1 MIAQL
6 RARLIEAL
14 KELGIE
20 PDYIQLDRPRQA
32 SHGDLATNVP
42 LVCARQA
49 GKPPLTI
56 AEELKAH
63 LSLDSEIIPRVEVA
77 APGFLNF
84 FLADDYFRRHLLT
97 ILEQGKDYGK
107 SAIGEGQRALVEF
120 VSANPTGP
128 LTVGH
133 GRGAILGDTVSNILS
148 WNGYQVDRE
157 YYYNDAGRQMRLL
170 GQSVW
175 ARYSQSIDPNAP
187 FPEDGYQGDYI
198 TEISQSL
205 PPSFNPPAPSPD
217 ETNPYE
223 DPIIVGM
230 ASGYAEEAIFEDIKN
245 TLRTIGIAFDH
256 YFNERSLYQSDALNE
271 VVSALEKK
279 GFVYRKDGAT
289 WLKATALDRPEDRVL
304 IKSSGEPTYRLPDIA
319 YHADKL
325 ERGYDLVVDIF
336 GADHQDTYPDV
347 LAGVQ
352 GLGYDTGNIRVLIH
366 QFVTLTRG
374 GQQVKMSTRK
384 ATFVTL
390 EELIAEVG
398 RDVVRYFFIMR
409 GMDSHLQFDLDLAR
423 KTSDE
428 NPVYYLQYAHA
439 RMVNIGKRAEA
450 FGYQLEPDSAPLHLL
465 ALPEARTLM
474 HLLWWFPEVVQQVHG
489 SLEPQTMANFLQEL
503 ATAYHRYYT
512 VARVVT
518 DDRELSTARLVITEA
533 CRRTLANGLA
543 ILGITAPERM

>member
-6 RARLIEAL
+6 RTRLAEAL
-14 KELGIE
+14 KELRIE
-20 PDYIQLDRPRQA
+20 VDYIQLDRPRQA
-32 SHGDLATNVP
+32 SHGDLATNIP
-42 LVCARQA
+42 LVCAKQA

-56 AEELKAH
+56 AEELKAR
-63 LSLDSEIIPRVEVA
+63 LSLDSGIIPRVKVA

-84 FLADDYFRRHLLT
+84 FLADDYLRRHLLT

-107 SAIGEGQRALVEF
+107 SAIGGGKRALVEF

-133 GRGAILGDTVSNILS
+133 GRGAILGDTVSNILA
-148 WNGYQVDRE
+148 WNGYQVERE

-170 GQSVW
+170 GESVR
-175 ARYSQSIDPNAP
+175 ARYRELLGRDAGLPEGGYEGEYIRDIARTLVEKDGDALAEGADTAP
-187 FPEDGYQGDYI
+187 F
-198 TEISQSL
+198 T
-205 PPSFNPPAPSPD
+205 A
-217 ETNPYE
+217 
-223 DPIIVGM
+223 
-230 ASGYAEEAIFEDIKN
+230 AAEEAIFRDIN
-245 TLRTIGIAFDH
+245 GILNRLGVIFDN
-256 YFNERSLYQSDALNE
+256 YFNERRLYESGALDE
-271 VVSALEKK
+271 VVSALEKQ
-279 GFVYRKDGAT
+279 GLVYRKDGAT

-325 ERGYDLVVDIF
+325 KREYDLVVDIF

-347 LAGVQ
+347 LAGVR
-352 GLGYDTGNIRVLIH
+352 GLGHDTGNIRVLIH

-384 ATFVTL
+384 ATYVTL
-390 EELIAEVG
+390 EELIVEVG
-398 RDVVRYFFIMR
+398 RDVARYFFIMR

-450 FGYQLEPDSAPLHLL
+450 FGYHIEPEKAPLHLL

-489 SLEPQTMANFLQEL
+489 SLEPQTVANFLQEL

-518 DDRELSTARLVITEA
+518 DDRELSAARLVITEA